1 MPRRRSSSNSTIT
14 VAALAILILL
24 GIFYSLTGNDPT
36 GTFDQEPITAVPN
49 ATDLAATNVSST
61 QTADIP
67 TATSLPGSTPPTAV
81 SASGTW
87 WEVYFTDP
95 VNINDP
101 ANWQGS
107 IEGRLID
114 KINAAQTS
122 IHIVSFEFDLTPVA
136 EALIAAKQRGVDVR
150 WVTDDEYGL
159 EADEDP
165 GHGQFEMLQEAG
177 IEVRSDTRSALMH
190 NKFWIF
196 DGQIVWTGSTNI
208 TVNGIFKQDNNA
220 IVIRSPELAAVY
232 EAEFQEMWDGQF
244 GPRSPS
250 QIQQQT
256 LMVNGSPMQ
265 VVFTSEDPA
274 IELAIIPIVN
284 GATRNIRFLT
294 FSFTDYP
301 LADAMIQRAKSGV
314 DVAGV
319 FERVGS
325 DTDAAELKT
334 LHCASIP
341 VRRDGN
347 GGFMHNKV
355 IVVDERYVITGSLNF
370 STNAEESN
378 DENVLIIDNP
388 DIAKL
393 YMQDFER
400 VWSLATDPEADKFT
414 CP

>member
-1 MPRRRSSSNSTIT
+1 MPRRRSNSNSTIT
-14 VAALAILILL
+14 VAALGLLVLL
-24 GIFYSLTGNDPT
+24 GVLYMLTGKDPVGMFPT
-36 GTFDQEPITAVPN
+36 T
-49 ATDLAATNVSST
+49 
-61 QTADIP
+61 P
-67 TATSLPGSTPPTAV
+67 TAAAGTTSVPSTALPGRTQAAGPTAAN
-81 SASGTW
+81 ASGTW

-95 VNINDP
+95 LNIKDP

-122 IHIVSFEFDLTPVA
+122 IHIASFEFDLTPVA
-136 EALIAAKQRGVDVR
+136 EALIAAKQRSVDVR
-150 WVTDDEYGL
+150 WVTDDEHGL
-159 EADEDP
+159 EADEEP
-165 GHGQFEMLQEAG
+165 GHGQFEMLKEAG
-177 IEVRSDTRSALMH
+177 IEVRSDARTALMH

-208 TVNGIFKQDNNA
+208 TENGVFKQDNNT
-220 IVIRSPELAAVY
+220 IVIQSPELAAIY
-232 EAEFQEMWDGQF
+232 ESEFQEMWDGQF

-250 QIQQQT
+250 QIEQQVVA
-256 LMVNGSPMQ
+256 VNGTPIK

-274 IELAIIPIVN
+274 LEQAIIPVVN
-284 GATRNIRFLT
+284 TATKNIRFLA

-301 LADAMIQRAKSGV
+301 LANAMIQRSKAGV

-325 DTDAAELKT
+325 DTDSAELKT
-334 LHCASIP
+334 LHCAGIP

-347 GGFMHNKV
+347 GSFMHNKV

-378 DENVLIIDNP
+378 DENVIIFDNA

-400 VWSLATDPEADKFT
+400 IWSLATDPEPDKFA